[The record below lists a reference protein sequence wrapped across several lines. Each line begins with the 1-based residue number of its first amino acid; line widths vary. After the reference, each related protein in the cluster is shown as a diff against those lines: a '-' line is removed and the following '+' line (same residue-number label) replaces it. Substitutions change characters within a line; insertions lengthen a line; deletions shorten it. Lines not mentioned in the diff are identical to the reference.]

1 MHCKTIM
8 LEYSAG
14 KYSSSQQSFPP
25 VRPERPLRVELCC
38 SVQED
43 VNGLDPRDPIWTKC
57 WRWLLMD
64 QFIAL
69 LSTVILLLLLLGR
82 GRGRETGSTHYRM
95 LCYGW
100 SGSCYKTQ
108 QETTDD
114 DDDGGASS
122 PSNLL
127 PGLPKEESRISLWI
141 VSSHITKNSNS
152 SVALFSPRSSLFAS
166 PFIIFHQPAS
176 SHLISSR
183 VSSLVDAHSS
193 AATVLQAQPPPSA
206 SLK

>member
-1 MHCKTIM
+1 MDKM
-8 LEYSAG
+8 LEVAFDGPVHRSSVNRDLAAAAAAG
-14 KYSSSQQSFPP
+14 Q
-25 VRPERPLRVELCC
+25 R
-38 SVQED
+38 
-43 VNGLDPRDPIWTKC
+43 T
-57 WRWLLMD
+57 
-64 QFIAL
+64 
-69 LSTVILLLLLLGR
+69 
-82 GRGRETGSTHYRM
+82 GRETGSTHYRM

-100 SGSCYKTQ
+100 PGSCYKTQ
-108 QETTDD
+108 QETTDDDD

-141 VSSHITKNSNS
+141 VSSHITKK
-152 SVALFSPRSSLFAS
+152 LQFFSRPLLAGRPCLLHLSLYS
-166 PFIIFHQPAS
+166 TSQ

>member
-1 MHCKTIM
+1 
-8 LEYSAG
+8 
-14 KYSSSQQSFPP
+14 
-25 VRPERPLRVELCC
+25 
-38 SVQED
+38 
-43 VNGLDPRDPIWTKC
+43 
-57 WRWLLMD
+57 MD

-69 LSTVILLLLLLGR
+69 VSTVILLLLLLGR
-82 GRGRETGSTHYRM
+82 RRGRETGSTHYRM

-100 SGSCYKTQ
+100 PGSCYKTQ

-141 VSSHITKNSNS
+141 VSSHITKK
-152 SVALFSPRSSLFAS
+152 LQFFSRPLLAPVVLVCFT
-166 PFIIFHQPAS
+166 FHYIPPAS
-176 SHLISSR
+176 LISSR